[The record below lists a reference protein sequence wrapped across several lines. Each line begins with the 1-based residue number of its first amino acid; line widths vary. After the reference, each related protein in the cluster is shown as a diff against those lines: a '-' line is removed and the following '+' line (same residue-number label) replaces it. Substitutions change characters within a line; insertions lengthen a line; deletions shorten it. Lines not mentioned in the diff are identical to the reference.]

1 VLLPFRRVLIG
12 SWRTRPYGFVGT
24 LLSVDASAQVKAVDS
39 DKKIDSE
46 LFRLAAEQTADYAVF
61 LLDTTGHILTWNL
74 GAQRIKGYAADEIIG
89 RHFSTF
95 YPRDALDRGWPA
107 HELTLAAAEG
117 RFEDDGWRIRK
128 DGSRFWASVTI
139 SALRG
144 EDGKLLGFSKITR
157 DLTERKLHEEALR
170 QSEERFRLL
179 VDGVTDYAIYML
191 DPQGLITSWNSGAER
206 IKGYSYNEIIGRHFS
221 RFYAPEDLREGR
233 PWEDLAA
240 ARRFGRS
247 EQEGWR
253 FRKNGERFWAKTTL
267 TALHAQEGHLCG
279 FAKVTQDLTEKRHIL
294 DLEKAAK
301 NLNEFI
307 AVLAHELRNPLAPI
321 RNAVLV
327 MAKASAADPVQED
340 MRNTIDRQS
349 AQLARIVDDL
359 LDIARI
365 TRGALNLER
374 SAVDLAEVASGAVET
389 SRPLIDAANHR
400 LELDIPMTRLRVN
413 GDAARLTQL
422 VANLLNNAARYT
434 PAGGHITVRAWAED
448 GWAYVAVRDNGRGID
463 AQSIDHIFD
472 MFVRGRATRP
482 GEGLGV
488 GLALARRIAE
498 IHGGSLTAH
507 SEGENRGS
515 EFILRVPLVDAPEV
529 WEAARTGAAPAT
541 EVRPLVPR
549 RVLVVDDNADAA
561 RTLDTLL
568 RSLGHETRAAYGG
581 AEALRVAVEF
591 RPDIVLLD
599 IGMPDVDGYEVARQL
614 RNLENQP
621 AFRIVAITGWG
632 QEPDRQK
639 AKEAGF
645 DVHLVKPVDADE
657 LMRILS
663 VRSGPTLH

>member
-1 VLLPFRRVLIG
+1 M
-12 SWRTRPYGFVGT
+12 
-24 LLSVDASAQVKAVDS
+24 
-39 DKKIDSE
+39 DKKVDPE
-46 LFRLAAEQTADYAVF
+46 LYRLAAEQTADYAVF

-74 GAQRIKGYAADEIIG
+74 GAQRIKGYVAGEIIG
-89 RHFSTF
+89 RHFSIF
-95 YPRDALDRGWPA
+95 YPRDVLDRGWPE
-107 HELTLAAAEG
+107 HELAVAAVEG
-117 RFEDDGWRIRK
+117 RFEDEGWRIRK

-144 EDGKLLGFSKITR
+144 ENGKLLGFAKITR
-157 DLTERKLHEEALR
+157 DLTERKLYEEALR

-179 VDGVTDYAIYML
+179 VDGVIDYAIYML
-191 DPQGLITSWNSGAER
+191 DQQGLITSWNSGAER
-206 IKGYSYNEIIGRHFS
+206 IKGYSHAEIIGKHFS

-253 FRKNGERFWAKTTL
+253 FRKNGERFWAKVTL
-267 TALHAQEGHLCG
+267 TALHNAEGQLRG
-279 FAKVTQDLTEKRHIL
+279 FAKVTQDLTDKRHVL

-327 MAKASAADPVQED
+327 MAKASANDPVREE

-374 SAVDLAEVASGAVET
+374 SAVDLAEVASSAVET
-389 SRPLIDAANHR
+389 AMPLIEAAKHR
-400 LELDIPMTRLRVN
+400 LELDVPTTRLRVN

-448 GWAYVAVRDNGRGID
+448 GWGFVAVRDTGRGID
-463 AQSIDHIFD
+463 RQSIDHIFD

-507 SEGENRGS
+507 SEGENQGS
-515 EFILRVPLVDAPEV
+515 EFVLRVPLVDAPEA

-568 RSLGHETRAAYGG
+568 GSLGHETRVAYGG
-581 AEALRVAVEF
+581 AEALSMAVEF

-614 RNLENQP
+614 RNLESQP
-621 AFRIVAITGWG
+621 ALRIVAVTGWG

-645 DVHLVKPVDADE
+645 DVHLVKPVDANE
-657 LMRILS
+657 LTRILS
-663 VRSGPTLH
+663 VQSGATLH

>member
-1 VLLPFRRVLIG
+1 M
-12 SWRTRPYGFVGT
+12 
-24 LLSVDASAQVKAVDS
+24 
-39 DKKIDSE
+39 DKKVDPA
-46 LFRLAAEQTADYAVF
+46 LYRLAAEQTADYAVF

-74 GAQRIKGYAADEIIG
+74 GARRIKGYVAEEIIG
-89 RHFSTF
+89 RHFSIF
-95 YPRDALDRGWPA
+95 YPRDVVDRGWPE
-107 HELTLAAAEG
+107 HELAVAAVEG
-117 RFEDDGWRIRK
+117 RFEDAGWRIRK

-144 EDGKLLGFSKITR
+144 ENGKLLGFAKITR
-157 DLTERKLHEEALR
+157 DLTERKLYEEALR

-179 VDGVTDYAIYML
+179 VDGVIDYAICML
-191 DPQGLITSWNSGAER
+191 DQQGLITSWNSGAER
-206 IKGYSYNEIIGRHFS
+206 IKGYSHAEIIGKHFS

-253 FRKNGERFWAKTTL
+253 FRKNGERFWAKVAL
-267 TALHAQEGHLCG
+267 TALYDQDGQLRG
-279 FAKVTQDLTEKRHIL
+279 FAKVTQDLTDKRHIL
-294 DLEKAAK
+294 DLQKAAK

-327 MAKASAADPVQED
+327 MAKASANDPVREE

-365 TRGALNLER
+365 TRGVLNLER
-374 SAVDLAEVASGAVET
+374 SAVDLAEVASSAVET
-389 SRPLIDAANHR
+389 SMPLIEAAKHH
-400 LELDIPMTRLRVN
+400 LELDVPTNRLRVN

-434 PAGGHITVRAWAED
+434 PAEGHITVRAWAED
-448 GWAYVAVRDNGRGID
+448 GWGFVAVRDTGRGID
-463 AQSIDHIFD
+463 RQSIDHIFD

-515 EFILRVPLVDAPEV
+515 EFVLRVPLVDPPEA
-529 WEAARTGAAPAT
+529 WEAARTGPAPAT
-541 EVRPLVPR
+541 AVPPLVPR

-561 RTLDTLL
+561 RTLDKLL
-568 RSLGHETRAAYGG
+568 GSLGHQTRVAYSG
-581 AEALRVAVEF
+581 AEALNMAVEF

-614 RNLENQP
+614 RNLESQP
-621 AFRIVAITGWG
+621 AFRIVAVTGWG

-645 DVHLVKPVDADE
+645 DVHLVKPVDANE
-657 LMRILS
+657 LTRILS
-663 VRSGPTLH
+663 VQSGATLH